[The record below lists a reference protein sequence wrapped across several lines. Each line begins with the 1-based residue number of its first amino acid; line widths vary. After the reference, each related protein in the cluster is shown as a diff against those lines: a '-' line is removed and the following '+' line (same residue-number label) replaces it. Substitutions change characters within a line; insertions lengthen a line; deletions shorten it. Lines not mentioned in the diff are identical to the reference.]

1 MMREIFMDHRKPAW
15 WQLYLLGAC
24 AMGLIVLAHLWKVS
38 EALHGTANIAIVLT
52 GYGAFNM
59 WLSFNG
65 EALERLEEA
74 EEEAARG
81 KAPAV
86 SNEQAHYRHL
96 MRVQEL
102 LKVSSAQ
109 RERD

>member
-1 MMREIFMDHRKPAW
+1 MYRNKPAW

-38 EALHGTANIAIVLT
+38 EAVHGTANIAIVLT
-52 GYGAFNM
+52 GYGAFNV

-74 EEEAARG
+74 KEETARG
-81 KAPAV
+81 KAPAI
-86 SNEQAHYRHL
+86 SDEQAHYRHL
-96 MRVQEL
+96 MRLHET
-102 LKVSSAQ
+102 LKSSPQ
-109 RERD
+109 RDQRD

>member
-1 MMREIFMDHRKPAW
+1 MTEVFMDRSKPAW

-24 AMGLIVLAHLWKVS
+24 AMGLIVLGHFWKVS
-38 EALHGTANIAIVLT
+38 EVVHGTANIAIVLT

-74 EEEAARG
+74 REEAARG

-86 SNEQAHYRHL
+86 SNEQAHYRRL
-96 MRVQEL
+96 IRVQEM
-102 LKVSSAQ
+102 LKSSSVQ
-109 RERD
+109 HERD